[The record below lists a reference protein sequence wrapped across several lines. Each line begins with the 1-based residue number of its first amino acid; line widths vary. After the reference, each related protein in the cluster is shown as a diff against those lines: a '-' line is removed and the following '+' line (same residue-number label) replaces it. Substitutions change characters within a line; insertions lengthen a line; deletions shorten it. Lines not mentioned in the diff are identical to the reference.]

1 MNIISEKQSFQ
12 SASAEVLVVGVSKH
26 QEQVAGWS
34 DFVGFFGNP
43 ITEWIKEGDIASELK
58 RLTKIPTFAPS
69 AKIKRILFVGLGDR
83 KKLNPEDLREAFG
96 LVGKE
101 LHKLKTTSVTLWV
114 DSFVTP
120 EMEPTEVAIIA
131 AEGAG
136 LGYYS
141 VKGYKT
147 TSNAIDVKVEEVS
160 FITATD
166 IEEIIAGI
174 EVGQVYA
181 NAVNEARTLVNLPGN
196 MLTSTKLADYAE
208 KLAEQY
214 DFDIEILNKAQLE
227 ELGMGAI
234 LAVNKGSVEEPR
246 VISIKYQATDKWEDV
261 IGLVGKGVTFD
272 TGGYS
277 IKTKTGLVGMK
288 GDMGGAAAVL
298 GAMQIIGKL
307 RPNKNVIA
315 VIGSTDNMISGE
327 AFKPDDVITTYS
339 GKTVE
344 ILNTDAEGRLVLA
357 DAVTYAKQQGANYL
371 IDVATLTGGVITAL
385 GYDKTGALTNNESFF
400 ESFLEASAEAG
411 EFVWRLPLTENDKKR
426 IRKSDVADLNNA
438 PGSDG
443 HMIFGGGFVGEFV
456 DNTPW
461 IHLDIAGTSDTNSA
475 HDLGPKGGTGVMVR
489 TLATFIERLA
499 EEGEEEN

>member
-1 MNIISEKQSFQ
+1 MNINKEGQTFQ
-12 SASAEVLVVGVSKH
+12 STQSEILIVGVSKN
-26 QEQVAGWS
+26 QEQLVGWL
-34 DFVGFFGNP
+34 DFVEVFGNP
-43 ITEWIKEGDIASELK
+43 ITEWIKEGDIATDLK
-58 RLTKIPTFAPS
+58 KLTKIPSLIPTTQV
-69 AKIKRILFVGLGDR
+69 KRILFVGLGDR
-83 KKLNPEDLREAFG
+83 KTISTDELRESFG

-101 LHKLKTTSVTLWV
+101 LHKLNAKKVTLWV
-114 DSFVTP
+114 DSFVTADIDS
-120 EMEPTEVAIIA
+120 TEVSIIA

-136 LGYYS
+136 LGYYN
-141 VKGYKT
+141 VQNYKT
-147 TSNAIDVKVEEVS
+147 SSNAIDVKIEEVS
-160 FITATD
+160 FITTAD
-166 IEEIIAGI
+166 MQEIVAGF

-181 NAVNEARTLVNLPGN
+181 EAVNEARTLVNLPGN
-196 MLTSTKLADYAE
+196 ILTSAKLADYAE
-208 KLAEQY
+208 ELAKQY
-214 DFDIEILNKAQLE
+214 DFEIEILNKAQLE

-246 VISIKYQATDKWEDV
+246 VITIKYQATDKWEDV

-298 GAMQIIGKL
+298 GAMRIIGEL
-307 RPNKNVIA
+307 RPSKNVIA
-315 VIGSTDNMISGE
+315 VIGSTDNMISGD
-327 AFKPDDVITTYS
+327 AFKPDDVITSYS

-357 DAVTYAKQQGANYL
+357 DAVTYAKQQGANYI

-385 GYDKTGALTNNESFF
+385 GYDKTGALTNDETLF
-400 ESFLEASAEAG
+400 ETFLEASLEAG

-426 IRKSDVADLNNA
+426 IRKSDVADLNNS

-456 DNTPW
+456 GDTPW
-461 IHLDIAGTSDTNSA
+461 IHLDIAGTSDAHGA

-499 EEGEEEN
+499 KEDI